1 MARKKPA
8 RSEGVAGATRGRRAG
23 HGTAGTV
30 ARGTPETVAH
40 GEGRR
45 PSERRG
51 GRRRPIE
58 AGKTCLDD
66 HMLDG
71 QRTTPEHRKTPI
83 ANLAG
88 PPEPGANLMR
98 RVCSANPEP
107 SIIRVLYENRT
118 VVWFSPTRAYLS
130 GESSHAAGRK
140 FQRDAMLRGAPSRK
154 FQRDAMLKGAPSSRP
169 FVLPV
174 DGAAAPLHHRSCPG
188 SVPRISMSNN
198 RSEFDGM

>member
-107 SIIRVLYENRT
+107 SIIRVLYEIGL
-118 VVWFSPTRAYLS
+118 LS
-130 GESSHAAGRK
+130 GFRQPERIFPVKVVMPQAENFREMRCCGV
-140 FQRDAMLRGAPSRK
+140 LRPENSREM
-154 FQRDAMLKGAPSSRP
+154 R
-169 FVLPV
+169 
-174 DGAAAPLHHRSCPG
+174 C
-188 SVPRISMSNN
+188 
-198 RSEFDGM
+198 